1 MAPKW
6 WTSGPPSKRAPAP
19 LARMR
24 SGSDF
29 RGTNSTELVGNNTEM
44 VVPALYIWIEC
55 KNVQG
60 IINILNEVGK
70 IRQLL
75 ERWRK
80 EKSVREE
87 GEDYNW

>member
-6 WTSGPPSKRAPAP
+6 WRSGPPSKRAPDP

-29 RGTNSTELVGNNTEM
+29 RDTNYSTELVGNNTEM
-44 VVPALYIWIEC
+44 VVPDLYVWIES

-60 IINILNEVGK
+60 IINLLNEVGE

-87 GEDYNW
+87 GGR